1 MDEKNFD
8 PYAELHL
15 EGFGPNF
22 TDEEIK
28 KAYRKRALQC
38 HPDKQKGGDKAAA
51 EEAFQRVK
59 KAFEI
64 LKDKD
69 AKNLEKRERETEQSM
84 NEEQAARN
92 KLKHELD
99 RIRRATEEARMQQR
113 EEAAGFKPMPA
124 CQGSNEQLKR
134 TLKLSWERAAGTYDA
149 ARLKEIFSEFG
160 EVEDVVL
167 RDGKKKKATALIVM
181 QTSAAAAF
189 AADTPCG
196 DFSNPIDVKGMGE
209 GVEDKP
215 SSSFS
220 GSASRQTPQP
230 QKSTFPAS
238 SFPSTFPS
246 AHAPPAGSI
255 PTTFPQSKPSTP
267 SRAPP
272 VVGSSHRDYENVTL
286 MMMRQAA
293 ERQRAI
299 AELER
304 EEKEQERK

>member
-69 AKNLEKRERETEQSM
+69 AKSALDELLRVRQDRKAKFQQQDAKRRKMVEDLEKRERETEQSM

-181 QTSAAAAF
+181 QTSAAA
-189 AADTPCG
+189 
-196 DFSNPIDVKGMGE
+196 V
-209 GVEDKP
+209 
-215 SSSFS
+215 
-220 GSASRQTPQP
+220 
-230 QKSTFPAS
+230 
-238 SFPSTFPS
+238 
-246 AHAPPAGSI
+246 
-255 PTTFPQSKPSTP
+255 
-267 SRAPP
+267 
-272 VVGSSHRDYENVTL
+272 
-286 MMMRQAA
+286 
-293 ERQRAI
+293 
-299 AELER
+299 
-304 EEKEQERK
+304 